1 MSLNITKDV
10 RNDLLRRR
18 KIDCIFSSMAG
29 SLKRQD
35 AINMVAKSLNV
46 DAKKV
51 FLISLRNKTGTRD
64 VLGLFYL
71 YYEPED
77 AKKQLPK
84 YLFLRIQPK
93 EEKEKVAKEVKKEEP
108 KKAPE
113 KAKKAKAS

>member
-1 MSLNITKDV
+1 MSLNIIKDV

-18 KIDCIFSSMAG
+18 EIDCVFSSMAG

-64 VLGLFYL
+64 VLGLFYI
-71 YYEPED
+71 YDEPED

-84 YLFLRIQPK
+84 YLFLRVQPK
-93 EEKEKVAKEVKKEEP
+93 EEREKAKEVKKKESE
-108 KKAPE
+108 KAPE
-113 KAKKAKAS
+113 KKKG